1 MNGTGEKVGG
11 GEPFC
16 LVSEVFKPKAVPC
29 ESRRVARHINYAF
42 GRHFYDFRQKHFG
55 AAFAR
60 RVNNDDIRFG
70 RFAAVCRDEFRNNFF
85 CSTGVD
91 RAFVMPFRRAFSF
104 AFSMASGTIST
115 PITSPS
121 LPSSLAMKREM
132 VPMPQYRSHTVSPGL
147 ISANSRAVRYN
158 FSV

>member
-60 RVNNDDIRFG
+60 RVHHDHIGVGTLAGKAGRGLARVHAVKIGLLRGQAKIRSNG
-70 RFAAVCRDEFRNNFF
+70 F
-85 CSTGVD
+85 CTLH
-91 RAFVMPFRRAFSF
+91 
-104 AFSMASGTIST
+104 
-115 PITSPS
+115 S
-121 LPSSLAMKREM
+121 LRHNLNAD
-132 VPMPQYRSHTVSPGL
+132 
-147 ISANSRAVRYN
+147 
-158 FSV
+158 

>member
-16 LVSEVFKPKAVPC
+16 LVSEVFEPKAVPC

-60 RVNNDDIRFG
+60 RVKQHHI
-70 RFAAVCRDEFRNNFF
+70 
-85 CSTGVD
+85 
-91 RAFVMPFRRAFSF
+91 
-104 AFSMASGTIST
+104 
-115 PITSPS
+115 
-121 LPSSLAMKREM
+121 
-132 VPMPQYRSHTVSPGL
+132 GL
-147 ISANSRAVRYN
+147 YSA
-158 FSV
+158 